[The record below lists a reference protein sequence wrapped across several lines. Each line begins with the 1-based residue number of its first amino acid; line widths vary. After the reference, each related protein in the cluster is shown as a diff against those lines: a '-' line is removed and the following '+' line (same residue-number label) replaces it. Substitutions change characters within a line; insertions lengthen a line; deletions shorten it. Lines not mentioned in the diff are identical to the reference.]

1 MSLMHRPYE
10 VFNNFALVGRETGN
24 LVYDL
29 ADSVDSGMESPLVV
43 GVVLSVEVY
52 QFCSKV

>member
-29 ADSVDSGMESPLVV
+29 ADSLDSGMEFPLVV

-52 QFCSKV
+52 QVCSKV

>member
-10 VFNNFALVGRETGN
+10 GVNHFALVGRENGN